1 MTNSGDTWVDVGV
14 GGWGGLT
21 EAVQAA
27 LYELIQAGGA
37 GTGGRAG
44 ALQCPADVL
53 RTGTCI
59 PSTRDQLGL
68 PESVGEGGG
77 TERDKEEMK

>member
-1 MTNSGDTWVDVGV
+1 MTNSGDTWGER
-14 GGWGGLT
+14 LT

-44 ALQCPADVL
+44 ALQGPADVL

-59 PSTRDQLGL
+59 PSTLDQLGL
-68 PESVGEGGG
+68 PESVGVGE
-77 TERDKEEMK
+77 TDRRKK

>member
-14 GGWGGLT
+14 GGLT

-44 ALQCPADVL
+44 ALQGPADVL

-59 PSTRDQLGL
+59 PSTLD
-68 PESVGEGGG
+68 
-77 TERDKEEMK
+77 

>member
-14 GGWGGLT
+14 GGLT

-44 ALQCPADVL
+44 ALQGPADVL

-77 TERDKEEMK
+77 QKERRQKMK

>member
-1 MTNSGDTWVDVGV
+1 MTNSGDSRGKR
-14 GGWGGLT
+14 LT

-44 ALQCPADVL
+44 TLQGPADVL

-59 PSTRDQLGL
+59 PATLDQLGL

-77 TERDKEEMK
+77 RKREGTKRTQSETDV